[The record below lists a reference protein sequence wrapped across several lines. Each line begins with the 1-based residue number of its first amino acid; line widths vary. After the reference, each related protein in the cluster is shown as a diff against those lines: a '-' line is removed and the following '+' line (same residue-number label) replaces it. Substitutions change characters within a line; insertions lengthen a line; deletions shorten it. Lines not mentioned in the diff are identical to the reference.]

1 MCGIAGFIGLSKK
14 PKASYEI
21 MTSLFDFLEIR
32 GIDASG
38 VWATEAGENGKVYYQ
53 KESIKSSEF
62 VAKKFWKDLQAPK
75 LNLLIA
81 HARATSKGGGHAFV
95 NSNNH
100 PFVSL
105 DRRIGMVHNG
115 TLDEATF
122 LSKKYQCFSKT
133 DSEVILRIF
142 ENGIKE
148 KVEIGNIS
156 SKMSHRLA
164 GIRDI
169 WSVITKGA
177 MAVAIG
183 EREESSER
191 NLFLFRNEQR
201 PLWIAD
207 LRDSLGQIFFFS
219 SPDVWYQ
226 AMFGCSESVSK
237 AIKNQKIIEIPSS
250 EVWVLSVDDKNPQIQ
265 TEQFHRF
272 KIDVQESGID
282 WGEEYFKIQ
291 PAKSKISVVTELDD
305 YDAIKSP
312 IKNNQVVMPR
322 TVYNHAYNKNNLIA
336 FNAKELSKNK
346 DQAIN
351 YNECGIDHECLC
363 DDICAIV
370 SDIKTMLS
378 NSCSE
383 ETISMQLYHD
393 IIESLE
399 NTKIDLRG
407 TLRLTEN

>member
-148 KVEIGNIS
+148 KVEIGEIS
-156 SKMSHRLA
+156 SKMAHRLA

-226 AMFGCSESVSK
+226 AMFDCSESVSK
-237 AIKNQKIIEIPSS
+237 AIKNQKIIEIPSN

-265 TEQFHRF
+265 TEQFYRF

-305 YDAIKSP
+305 HEMLKSSATKMVYYP
-312 IKNNQVVMPR
+312 TGNIPEKRNIACFPKNCVNN
-322 TVYNHAYNKNNLIA
+322 YKNEN
-336 FNAKELSKNK
+336 
-346 DQAIN
+346 IN
-351 YNECGIDHECLC
+351 YNEGGINHERLC
-363 DDICAIV
+363 DEICTVV
-370 SDIKTMLS
+370 SEIETMLS

-383 ETISMQLYHD
+383 ETISKKNYQD
-393 IIESLE
+393 IIECLE
-399 NTKIDLRG
+399 NTKIDLMG
-407 TLRLTEN
+407 TLRLI